1 MGCNSGVE
9 QQEEDEESEYS
20 YEYCTDSEYEYE
32 EESKAE
38 VSECIKIVVPPPPL
52 TSPPPPPPIVIQQNI
67 CEDKHKVNDE
77 EFKKHREQ
85 LEKFKPK
92 LPDYV
97 TTPEPCAFSDDPS
110 RWIAWMEEEV
120 NKEKER
126 RFREL
131 QVAQEEEE
139 RKEKEIR
146 EEEEK
151 IERKKREEEER

>member
-1 MGCNSGVE
+1 MCNLGVE
-9 QQEEDEESEYS
+9 LQEEDEESEYS

-38 VSECIKIVVPPPPL
+38 VSECIKIVVPPPPI
-52 TSPPPPPPIVIQQNI
+52 TSPPPPPPTVIEKNI
-67 CEDKHKVNDE
+67 CEDKCSIVENDVEEEKAEVEVNDE

-97 TTPEPCAFSDDPS
+97 TTAEPCAFSDDPS

-126 RFREL
+126 RFCEP
-131 QVAQEEEE
+131 QAAQE
-139 RKEKEIR
+139 
-146 EEEEK
+146 
-151 IERKKREEEER
+151 